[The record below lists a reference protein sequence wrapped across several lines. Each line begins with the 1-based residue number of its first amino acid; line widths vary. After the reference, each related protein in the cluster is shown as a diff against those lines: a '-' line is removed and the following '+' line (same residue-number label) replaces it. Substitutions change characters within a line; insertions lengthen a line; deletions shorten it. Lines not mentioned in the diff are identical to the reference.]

1 MTDNIFADSE
11 PICIFPSIIKKYSF
25 NKSKELKEC
34 IVEIINKK
42 HEEKDYNSHHS
53 ETLSFFNNVSG
64 SSLFK
69 EYSDT
74 FYILKEFQNFTIQCA
89 NHFTTE
95 VLDYTINGEMICTNS
110 WLNYYSTLDSHQEP
124 HVHVNSLIS
133 SNYFVNYNKQVHAP
147 LFFKKCEEIGSIPFL
162 SQRRKNTD
170 NPALWDTAYL
180 DYNEGDIVFWQS
192 HLFHYVP
199 KSLEIGRIS
208 LACNYMPSLLDLG
221 GYGFKVSPA

>member
-1 MTDNIFADSE
+1 MNDYSFDSE
-11 PICIFPSIIKKYSF
+11 PICIFPSVIKKYSF
-25 NKSKELKEC
+25 NKPEELKEC
-34 IVEIINKK
+34 VSDLINKK
-42 HEEKDYNSHHS
+42 FKDNDFNSHHS

-64 SSLFK
+64 DSLFK
-69 EYSDT
+69 QHRDD
-74 FYILKEFQNFTIQCA
+74 FPIIKEFEEFSLKCA
-89 NHFTTE
+89 NHYATE
-95 VLDYTINGEMICTNS
+95 VLDYTITDGMLCTNS

-133 SNYFVNYNKQVHAP
+133 SNYFANYNKKVHAP
-147 LFFKKCEEIGSIPFL
+147 LFFKKCEEIGHIPFL
-162 SQRRKNTD
+162 SQRRKNVD

-208 LACNYMPSLLDLG
+208 LSCNYVPSLVDLG
-221 GYGFKVSPA
+221 GYGFRVSPA